1 MENKQESTKT
11 GKFDG
16 ALSADFSPWRR
27 KLLKGILGFLGALG
41 LGSLFYSGYKFLDPE
56 ASGRRQIEVPLKE
69 IPVGKTFSLKV
80 GSTPGIL
87 IHDEEGNLK
96 AFSLV
101 CTHMA
106 CIVSWQ
112 PEKKEFYCPCHDGYF
127 DAEGQVISGPPP
139 APLER
144 WAVEVKGD
152 QILVKL
158 A

>member
-1 MENKQESTKT
+1 MLINEKDVKNKDSLSP
-11 GKFDG
+11 KFS
-16 ALSADFSPWRR
+16 LWRR
-27 KLLKGILGFLGALG
+27 RLLKGFLGFLGALG
-41 LGSLFYSGYKFLDPE
+41 LSSLFYGGYKFLDPE
-56 ASGRRQIEVPLKE
+56 ASGPREIEVPLKE
-69 IPVGKTFSLKV
+69 IPVGKAFSLKM
-80 GSTPGIL
+80 GNTPGIL

-127 DAEGQVISGPPP
+127 DADGKVISGPPP
-139 APLER
+139 APLEK
-144 WAVEVKGD
+144 WLVEVKGD
-152 QILVKL
+152 QVLVRL

>member
-1 MENKQESTKT
+1 MVMKQDNIQASEVMA
-11 GKFDG
+11 
-16 ALSADFSPWRR
+16 ALSAEFSPCRR
-27 KLLKGILGFLGALG
+27 KLLKGILGLLGALG

-56 ASGRRQIEVPLKE
+56 AIGPREIVVPLKE
-69 IPVGKTFSLKV
+69 IPAGKTFPLKM
-80 GSTPGIL
+80 GNTPGIL
-87 IHDEEGNLK
+87 IHDEEGNFK

-106 CIVSWQ
+106 CVVSWLS
-112 PEKKEFYCPCHDGYF
+112 EKKEFYCPCHDGYF
-127 DAEGQVISGPPP
+127 DADGKVLSGPPP

-144 WAVEVKGD
+144 WLVEVKSD